1 MSKRIV
7 LGVLLTNR
15 LKEAPAFQEL
25 ITQYGC
31 SIKTRIGLH
40 NVSDTQCSTAGLIL
54 LEMFGDEAPILELED
69 KLRHMEGLKV
79 QKMVFEE

>member
-7 LGVLLTNR
+7 LGVLISNR
-15 LKEAPAFQEL
+15 TKCSTDFQQIISE
-25 ITQYGC
+25 YGC

-40 NVSDTQCSTAGLIL
+40 PVSDNACSPNGLVL
-54 LEMFGDEAPILELED
+54 LEMYGDEAPIFELES
-69 KLRHMEGLKV
+69 KLKAIDCFNV

>member
-7 LGVLLTNR
+7 LGVLIANR
-15 LKEAPAFQEL
+15 AACATEFQKI
-25 ITQYGC
+25 ITEYGC

-40 NVSDTQCSTAGLIL
+40 GVSDNACSPSGLVL
-54 LEMFGDEAPILELED
+54 LEMFGDEAPILELES
-69 KLRHMEGLKV
+69 KLKAVDCFRV